1 MRVGPSQHA
10 ASQRRTRRV
19 SSRGRKLSHLRW
31 EGPIAKPLGT
41 DGKANKLAQEVA
53 NEMQKNHQKIQLRKG
68 SQHAME
74 RWSGEGRGGTA
85 KGPRESQKQE
95 YLQQKTEKF
104 HLLSSP
110 DAPTKLETGKRQT
123 DGEKNHVK
131 PGIFISSLADI
142 MVAKFLL

>member
-1 MRVGPSQHA
+1 
-10 ASQRRTRRV
+10 
-19 SSRGRKLSHLRW
+19 
-31 EGPIAKPLGT
+31 
-41 DGKANKLAQEVA
+41 
-53 NEMQKNHQKIQLRKG
+53 
-68 SQHAME
+68 ME
-74 RWSGEGRGGTA
+74 KWSGEGRGRTA

-104 HLLSSP
+104 HLFSSP

-142 MVAKFLL
+142 KAAKFFL